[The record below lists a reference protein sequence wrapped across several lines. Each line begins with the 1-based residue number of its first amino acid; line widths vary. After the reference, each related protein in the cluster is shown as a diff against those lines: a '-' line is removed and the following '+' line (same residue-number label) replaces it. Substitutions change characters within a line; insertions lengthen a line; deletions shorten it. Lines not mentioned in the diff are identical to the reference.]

1 MRLAIIIILSFFVML
16 FSNAQPFESAKQ
28 KHIPIS
34 MGINL
39 NEPQSQVDIVTNA
52 QMMGDLAKSF
62 RPFDESIYKR
72 VKESFETK
80 GISSVNFESEDPVI
94 NNVFIDEYVDPQED
108 NLYKISREIVDDQK
122 EDVSFNLADYQ
133 ELNNFKIRGL
143 VNRFAQKRYRE
154 FNEFGITVN
163 NDRTVILKKGSYVY
177 TTGLESARVGD
188 VPDGIYPL
196 YFEGDVEVGVEGIAE
211 LVTCPERYS
220 TANKCLDIK
229 IPKAPSKEGLKL
241 TFTANSDT
249 HLKNF
254 HLILPTVNHE
264 DVLKGKIV
272 FNPDY
277 LKYIKPFS
285 TFRVMN
291 TLVASPR
298 SPFECVTTY
307 VKAKDVY
314 SIPKKKLEDEYLKHI
329 VNIKLLDILKETDPE
344 SINSESI
351 ELESLVKSFK
361 EFKNIDNETFYTEEE
376 IEAIESTIHDLLS
389 QNDYLNIMTME
400 YRIRESLEALA
411 PLKEK
416 LIVLRKKSLEFN
428 WNYVNPDE
436 DYGNCL
442 MKFSRASTNRA
453 KLDDQFWGNSY
464 ITPEEKWRG
473 LPYEV
478 IVELINV
485 TKSNVWINIPHNA
498 SFYYVTD
505 IANYFNENLNKD
517 SKIFLEL
524 SNEIWNGA
532 FASQK
537 YFIGLAKHR
546 YEYYVTAFLDQFEI
560 YLKTS
565 KDKVVSYRNMR
576 KGYLEYFNRY
586 KKEITKELEDFKSCK
601 NLANTK
607 LLVKQIK
614 LTEKGFSIGD
624 ITKLGKTKESELVC
638 ENLVENDYIEA
649 VGQSCKELLINE
661 IKLTEKGPGIG
672 ELSRF
677 ITSNKNELVCETLV
691 KNDYR
696 GDDEFIQEIKYKKGN
711 FFEKLALKIPS
722 MSAYWLGYTGA
733 AKGKLKIQLEDKD
746 GIYKDVLVD
755 RFKYIKEHK
764 SELHSPDLVYHY
776 TGDEVRELQ
785 KELFAEFKKGWYK
798 RKNSGRFDFKINAD
812 IYVLKNID
820 RAYKDMAQMAY
831 VDRLDQIAKIWIDS
845 GINEK
850 NLIITIA
857 TKQNNP
863 NLTNLM
869 LSYAVKSKSIE
880 RVDAVATAAY
890 FFGCFGDL
898 KNEDKIIK
906 PYKFGPC
913 HDVAKGVLTAKTAEE
928 IIDVIKDQENPKGIE
943 SVRQEIIAHKKVI
956 NDIDERIQLV
966 AYEGGHHLAL
976 TNLGRD
982 QKKYLDN
989 HPELK
994 NEKLEL
1000 FKEAIEHKGM
1010 GEITKDLYKVWLEED
1025 GKEFN
1030 NFYMPQSFHEWGSL
1044 GLSQSLS
1051 DLETPRYIAASEY
1064 ASVFE
1069 KKEAARRVTAR
1080 MSDAGMKS
1088 KQ

>member
-1 MRLAIIIILSFFVML
+1 MRFTIIISLSLFVML
-16 FSNAQPFESAKQ
+16 FSNAKPFETTKQ

-52 QMMGDLAKSF
+52 HIMGDLAKSF
-62 RPFDESIYKR
+62 RPFDESIFKR
-72 VKESFETK
+72 VKESLETK
-80 GISSVNFESEDPVI
+80 GVRSVNFESEDPVI
-94 NNVFIDEYVDPQED
+94 NNVFIDEYAGLEEE
-108 NLYKISREIVDDQK
+108 NLYEISRNIVDDQK
-122 EDVSFNLADYQ
+122 ERKSFNLADYQ
-133 ELNNFKIRGL
+133 ELNDFKIRGL

-154 FNEFGITVN
+154 YSEFGITVN
-163 NDRTVILKKGSYVY
+163 YDRTVLLKKGSYVY
-177 TTGLESARVGD
+177 TTGLESAIVGD

-196 YFEGDVEVGVEGIAE
+196 YFDGDVEVEVEGIAGF
-211 LVTCPERYS
+211 VTCPDRYS
-220 TANKCLDIK
+220 TAKKCMDIK
-229 IPKAPSKEGLKL
+229 IPKVPSREGLKI

-329 VNIKLLDILKETDPE
+329 VNIKLLDSLKETDPE

-351 ELESLVKSFK
+351 DIESIVKSFK

-376 IEAIESTIHDLLS
+376 IEAIESIIPDLLS
-389 QNDYLNIMTME
+389 QNDYLNILTME
-400 YRIRESLEALA
+400 YRIRESMEALA

-416 LIVLRKKSLEFN
+416 LIVLRNKSLEFN

-442 MKFSRASTNRA
+442 MKFSRTSTDRA
-453 KLDDQFWGNSY
+453 KLNDQFWGSSY

-478 IVELINV
+478 IVELINE
-485 TKSNVWINIPHNA
+485 TKSNVWLNIPHNA
-498 SFYYVTD
+498 SVYYVTD
-505 IANYFNENLNKD
+505 IANYFKENLNKD

-524 SNEIWNGA
+524 SNEVWNGA

-546 YEYYVTAFLDQFEI
+546 YEYYVTAFLDQFEN

-565 KDKVVSYRNMR
+565 KDKVVSYRNLR
-576 KGYLEYFNRY
+576 KGYLDYFYRY
-586 KKEITKELEDFKSCK
+586 KKEITKELDDFKSCK
-601 NLANTK
+601 K
-607 LLVKQIK
+607 FSEIRLLVKETK
-614 LTEKGFSIGD
+614 LTEKGLNIGE
-624 ITKLGKTKESELVC
+624 ITKLRINKENELVC
-638 ENLVENDYIEA
+638 ENLIENDYMEA
-649 VGQSCKELLINE
+649 DGQTCKKLSINQ
-661 IKLTEKGPGIG
+661 IKLTEGGPGIG
-672 ELSRF
+672 ELTRF
-677 ITSNKNELVCETLV
+677 ITSNNNELDCETIV
-691 KNDYR
+691 ENDYR
-696 GDDEFIQEIKYKKGN
+696 GDDEFIKEIKYKKGN
-711 FFEKLALKIPS
+711 FFENLALKIPT

-755 RFKYIKEHK
+755 RFEYIKEHK
-764 SELHSPDLVYHY
+764 RELHSPDLVYHY
-776 TGDEVRELQ
+776 TGDEVRELE
-785 KELFAEFKKGWYK
+785 KELFAEFNKGWNK
-798 RKNSGRFDFKINAD
+798 RKKSGYFDFKMNAK
-812 IYVLKNID
+812 IYVLKNLD
-820 RAYKDMAQMAY
+820 RAYKDMAQIAY

-850 NLIITIA
+850 NLIITMA

-869 LSYAVKSKSIE
+869 LSYAVKTKSIE
-880 RVDAVATAAY
+880 RIDTVATAAY

-906 PYKFGPC
+906 PNKFGPC
-913 HDVAKGVLTAKTAEE
+913 HDVAKGVLTVKTAEE

-943 SVRQEIIAHKKVI
+943 SVRQEIIAHKNVI
-956 NDIDERIQLV
+956 NEIDERIQLV

-1044 GLSQSLS
+1044 GLSLSLS
-1051 DLETPRYIAASEY
+1051 DLETPRYLAASEY

-1069 KKEAARRVTAR
+1069 KKEADRRASAK